1 MPTNSL
7 SDNDLMNEYNQY
19 HVSTNQTQHAAN
31 QHQSTHTM
39 HVTNQQSES
48 PGGQFKMASNV
59 QLENFSGESSIH
71 PKTWWAKF
79 QLWVD
84 LYDIPTEKVIQI
96 IAFQFNDEAAIW
108 YATLKPEVTN
118 DLETLKRA
126 CFKRFTEDGTLVS
139 MENRVLRLVCS
150 RFPHF

>member
-1 MPTNSL
+1 MLQINKVKAPGG
-7 SDNDLMNEYNQY
+7 
-19 HVSTNQTQHAAN
+19 
-31 QHQSTHTM
+31 
-39 HVTNQQSES
+39 
-48 PGGQFKMASNV
+48 GGQFKMASNV

-71 PKTWWAKF
+71 PKTWWAAKF